1 MLFSFVQIMTQPST
15 KSEIAAAY
23 NDWAETYDTDP
34 NRTRE
39 LAAAVLREI
48 GLKLAG
54 RNVIEVGCGTGR
66 NTEWLAQQA
75 GKIVGLDFSTGMLKR
90 AQARVSS
97 PHVRFVHHDVRN
109 PWPLPAAS
117 ADLVIAMLIL
127 EHVEDIKPMVAEAAR
142 ALTAGGEL
150 FICELHPMRQLLG
163 GQAQFNNTRTGAHHR
178 VPAFL
183 HDVSDYVNAG
193 LALGFELASLG
204 EWRDID
210 APRSGFPRLLSL
222 LSRLPALPD

>member
-1 MLFSFVQIMTQPST
+1 MTQPST
-15 KSEIAAAY
+15 KSEIATAY
-23 NDWAETYDTDP
+23 DVWAETYDTDP
-34 NRTRE
+34 NRTRD
-39 LAAAVLREI
+39 LAAAVLRKI
-48 GLKLAG
+48 GLKLTG

-75 GKIVGLDFSTGMLKR
+75 GNIVGLDFSEEMLQR
-90 AQARVSS
+90 AQARVRS
-97 PHVRFVHHDVRN
+97 PHVRFVHQDVRN
-109 PWPLPAAS
+109 PWPLAHAS

-127 EHVEDIKPMVAEAAR
+127 EHVEDIKPMVAKAAR

-163 GQAQFNNTRTGAHHR
+163 GQAQFNNARTGEHHR

-193 LALGFELASLG
+193 LRLGFELASLG
-204 EWRDID
+204 EWRDLE
-210 APRSGFPRLLSL
+210 APMSNAPRLLTL
-222 LSRLPALPD
+222 LFRLRASSE